1 MKKTSIIFILIIL
14 ISATSVFSQKAKYAF
29 IDKDSIL
36 ISMPEMK
43 TAETELNTFV
53 TELQNEVTKMN
64 TEYEQKVKDYEANK
78 EGMSELIS
86 ENKIKEINELQKR
99 IQEFQVSAQEEIIA
113 KRDELLTPVFNK
125 FSNAVETIAKK
136 KGYSAVFPITAVFY
150 YNKNDDITR
159 LVMSELGIK

>member
-1 MKKTSIIFILIIL
+1 MKKTTILFILTIL
-14 ISATSVFSQKAKYAF
+14 ISTTSVFSQKAKYAF

-43 TAETELNTFV
+43 VAETELNTFV

-64 TEYEQKVKDYEANK
+64 TDYEQKVKDYEANK
-78 EGMSELIS
+78 TGMSELIS

-113 KRDELLTPVFNK
+113 KRDLLLTPVYNK
-125 FSNAVETIAKK
+125 FSTAVETIAKK
-136 KGYSAVFPITAVFY
+136 KGYSAVFPMAAVFY
-150 YNKNDDITR
+150 YDEKDDITK
-159 LVMSELGIK
+159 LVMAELGIQ